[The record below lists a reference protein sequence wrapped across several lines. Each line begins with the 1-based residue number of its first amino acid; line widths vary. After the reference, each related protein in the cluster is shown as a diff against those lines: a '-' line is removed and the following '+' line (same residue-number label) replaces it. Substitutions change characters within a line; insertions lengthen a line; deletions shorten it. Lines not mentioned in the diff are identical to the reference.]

1 MPHLRIFAFL
11 LVVFPLSCVKQKAP
25 LVITIPDDI
34 AMCGTIQF
42 TGGCSPQIDTLITLG
57 ITLIHHM
64 TFERAEEIFQQV
76 IDYDETCF
84 WGPWGKAMTYIHPL
98 WPDSPPAERMKKG
111 KELSDL
117 AMKLASNE
125 KEKNYG
131 GAIVAYYSNGDKS
144 EAYRLEQFVEAWAK
158 AHEANTLD
166 LEAKAFYAL
175 NLLATADATDTTYV
189 RQLKAG
195 ALAEEI
201 LQAIPDHPAG
211 FHYVIHAYDHPALG
225 YKALEVARGY
235 SDIAPEIP
243 HALHMPT
250 HIFTRMG
257 LWEESVDWNRRS
269 ADAAIKILF
278 EGEVSMHYFHA
289 MDYLMYAYLQLG
301 RDREAHALIGELR
314 AVPGPYQSH
323 PAVAYPL
330 ADIEV
335 RYAIERRDW
344 NSLSAI
350 ESRVPSHYPWDQYPH
365 YEALT
370 HFAKGLGAARA
381 GNLAEAEAAL
391 DRLLALQ
398 ANMGDV
404 KDKEYWSNQK
414 DIEITGVKAWIA
426 FNKGDNP
433 RALELMKKAADMES
447 ATYLHGVTAGYL
459 MPANELLADL
469 MLELEMY
476 PEALAQ
482 YEQALIPTPNKLN
495 VLYGAGLAAL
505 KSGDEEKAHE
515 YFTKVVENT
524 TESSDRPIRKSAL
537 QYLEQYAI

>member
-1 MPHLRIFAFL
+1 MPLLRIFAVL
-11 LVVFPLSCVKQKAP
+11 LIAFPLSCVKQKAP
-25 LVITIPDDI
+25 LVIFIPDDI

-42 TGGCSPQIDTLITLG
+42 TGGCGPQIDTLITLG
-57 ITLIHHM
+57 ITLVHHM

-98 WPDSPPAERMKKG
+98 WPDFPPAERMKKG
-111 KELSDL
+111 KELSEL
-117 AMKLASNE
+117 AIQLANNE

-131 GAIVAYYSNGDKS
+131 SAIMAYYSNGDKS

-158 AHEANTLD
+158 AHESNTLD

-175 NLLATADATDTTYV
+175 NLLATADDTDTTYV

-301 RDREAHALIGELR
+301 RDQEALAVISELK
-314 AVPGPYQSH
+314 AVPGPYQSQ

-330 ADIEV
+330 AASEV

-350 ESRVPSHYPWDQYPH
+350 RSRVPTHYPWDQYPH

-381 GNLAEAEAAL
+381 GNLVEAEAAL
-391 DRLLALQ
+391 DKLLMLQ
-398 ANMGDV
+398 SKMQDI

-414 DIEITGVKAWIA
+414 DIEIASVRAWITYK
-426 FNKGDNP
+426 KGDHKQ
-433 RALELMKKAADMES
+433 ALELMQRAADMEP
-447 ATYLHGVTAGYL
+447 ATHGVTAGYL
-459 MPANELLADL
+459 IPANELLADL

-476 PEALAQ
+476 LEALAQ
-482 YEQALIPTPNKLN
+482 YELALKITSNKLN
-495 VLYGAGLAAL
+495 TLYGAGLAAL
-505 KSGDEEKAHE
+505 KSGDQEKAHE

-524 TESSDRPIRKSAL
+524 EESSDRPIRKSAL
-537 QYLEQYAI
+537 EYLELYAI

>member
-1 MPHLRIFAFL
+1 
-11 LVVFPLSCVKQKAP
+11 
-25 LVITIPDDI
+25 
-34 AMCGTIQF
+34 
-42 TGGCSPQIDTLITLG
+42 
-57 ITLIHHM
+57 
-64 TFERAEEIFQQV
+64 
-76 IDYDETCF
+76 
-84 WGPWGKAMTYIHPL
+84 
-98 WPDSPPAERMKKG
+98 
-111 KELSDL
+111 
-117 AMKLASNE
+117 
-125 KEKNYG
+125 
-131 GAIVAYYSNGDKS
+131 
-144 EAYRLEQFVEAWAK
+144 
-158 AHEANTLD
+158 
-166 LEAKAFYAL
+166 
-175 NLLATADATDTTYV
+175 
-189 RQLKAG
+189 
-195 ALAEEI
+195 
-201 LQAIPDHPAG
+201 
-211 FHYVIHAYDHPALG
+211 VIHAYDHPALG

-257 LWEESVDWNRRS
+257 LWEESIDWNRRS

-301 RDREAHALIGELR
+301 RDQEALAVISELK
-314 AVPGPYQSH
+314 AVPGPYQSS

-330 ADIEV
+330 AASEV

-344 NSLSAI
+344 NSLSII

-370 HFAKGLGAARA
+370 HFGKGLGAARA
-381 GNLAEAEAAL
+381 GNLVEAEAAL

-426 FNKGDNP
+426 FKKGDHQ

-469 MLELEMY
+469 MLELDMY

-482 YEQALIPTPNKLN
+482 YEFALQTTANKLN
-495 VLYGAGLAAL
+495 ALYGAGVAAE
-505 KSGDEEKAHE
+505 KVGDQDKAHE

-524 TESSDRPIRKSAL
+524 VGSDRPIRKWAL
-537 QYLEQYAI
+537 EYLKKYTTT